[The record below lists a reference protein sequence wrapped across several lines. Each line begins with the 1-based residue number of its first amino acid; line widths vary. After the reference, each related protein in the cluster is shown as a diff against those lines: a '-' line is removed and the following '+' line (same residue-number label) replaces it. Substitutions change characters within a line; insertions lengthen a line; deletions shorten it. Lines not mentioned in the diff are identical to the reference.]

1 MWQNAPLWPTQ
12 ASAISQRVDSLY
24 IFLISVTA
32 VVTLLVFA
40 LMFAFIVKYHHK
52 KHPVAEQIEGSTSL
66 ELTWSIIPLGLFM
79 IFFAWGASIYMAE
92 AQPPRDALQVY
103 VVAKQWMWKL
113 QHENGVSEINQ
124 LHVPVTRPVRLT
136 MISQDV
142 IHSFFVPD
150 FRIKADVLPDRYST
164 IWFKAIK
171 PGRYHL
177 FCSQYC
183 GTWHSG
189 MTGEVVVMQPADYE
203 AWLMGG
209 GAQGTIA
216 ETGQRLFQQF
226 GCASCHRFDTQGRG
240 PNLQGVY
247 GRPVLLD
254 DGRTVVA
261 DDNYVRESILQ
272 PGAKVVAGFK
282 NIMPSFQGIVTEEQ
296 LLALVA
302 YVKSLSTPQQ
312 SEPVSNRPPVSP
324 AAGGAPVMP

>member
-1 MWQNAPLWPTQ
+1 MWQNLPLWPTD
-12 ASAISQRVDSLY
+12 ASTISQRVDAL
-24 IFLISVTA
+24 FLFLVSVT
-32 VVTLLVFA
+32 VGVTILVFV
-40 LMFAFIVKYHHK
+40 LMLIFVFKYRHH
-52 KHPVAEQIEGSTSL
+52 KHPVAEPIEGSTPL
-66 ELTWSIIPLGLFM
+66 EITWSAIPLGIFL

-92 AQPPRDALQVY
+92 ARPPRDALQVY

-113 QHENGVSEINQ
+113 QHENGVSEINE
-124 LHVPVTRPVRLT
+124 LHVPVNRAVRLT

-142 IHSFFVPD
+142 IHDFFVPA
-150 FRIKADVLPDRYST
+150 FRIKADVLPERYT
-164 IWFKAIK
+164 TTWFKAIK

-183 GTWHSG
+183 GTQHSG
-189 MTGEVVVMQPADYE
+189 MIGEVVVMEPADYE

-216 ETGQRLFQQF
+216 QTGQRLFQQF

-254 DGRTVVA
+254 DGRTVIA
-261 DDNYVRESILQ
+261 DDNYIRESIVQ
-272 PGAKVVAGFK
+272 PGAKIVAGFK
-282 NIMPSFQGIVTEEQ
+282 NIMPTFQGIVTEEQ

-312 SEPVSNRPPVSP
+312 TEPVSNRPAVSP
-324 AAGGAPVMP
+324 SAGGAPQAQ